1 MGIIDVGIRIDIEIE
16 REREREKS
24 HDRYYNKL
32 NVLVTWGETRRKMN
46 MRCRGTQYGNIKMN
60 PIN

>member
-1 MGIIDVGIRIDIEIE
+1 MGIIDVGIRIDIENERERE

-32 NVLVTWGETRRKMN
+32 NVLVT
-46 MRCRGTQYGNIKMN
+46 
-60 PIN
+60 

>member
-32 NVLVTWGETRRKMN
+32 NVLVT
-46 MRCRGTQYGNIKMN
+46 
-60 PIN
+60 

>member
-1 MGIIDVGIRIDIEIE
+1 MVFILFKDETDMNIVKTDIEIE

-32 NVLVTWGETRRKMN
+32 NVLVT
-46 MRCRGTQYGNIKMN
+46 
-60 PIN
+60 

>member
-1 MGIIDVGIRIDIEIE
+1 MGIIDVGIRIDIENE

-32 NVLVTWGETRRKMN
+32 NVLVR
-46 MRCRGTQYGNIKMN
+46 
-60 PIN
+60 

>member
-1 MGIIDVGIRIDIEIE
+1 
-16 REREREKS
+16 
-24 HDRYYNKL
+24 
-32 NVLVTWGETRRKMN
+32 VLVTWGETRRKMN

>member
-1 MGIIDVGIRIDIEIE
+1 MGIIDVGIRIDIEIERE

-32 NVLVTWGETRRKMN
+32 NVLVT
-46 MRCRGTQYGNIKMN
+46 
-60 PIN
+60 

>member
-1 MGIIDVGIRIDIEIE
+1 MGIIDVGIRIDIENERE

-32 NVLVTWGETRRKMN
+32 NVLVR
-46 MRCRGTQYGNIKMN
+46 
-60 PIN
+60 